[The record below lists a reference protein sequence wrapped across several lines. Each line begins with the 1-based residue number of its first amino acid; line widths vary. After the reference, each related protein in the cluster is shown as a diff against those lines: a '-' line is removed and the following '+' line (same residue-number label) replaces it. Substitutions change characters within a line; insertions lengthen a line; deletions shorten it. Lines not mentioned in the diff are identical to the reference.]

1 MRYLSGLDWMNLF
14 AGMTT
19 HQIISVIVVAIIF
32 TAAAGL
38 AVIALIVFGVRSG
51 LMLQSARIPVGSDAE
66 LASYLGALLFAM
78 ISILGPVL
86 VGMTAAENDLDNGL
100 YLPLAVGP
108 ILVGGFLLVSGA
120 AIGIRDVRRR
130 RHAQAH

>member
-1 MRYLSGLDWMNLF
+1 MTYLSGLDWMNLF
-14 AGMTT
+14 AGLTP
-19 HQIISVIVVAIIF
+19 HQIVSVVVVAIIF

-38 AVIALIVFGVRSG
+38 ALIALIAFGVRSG
-51 LMLQSARIPVGSDAE
+51 LMLQTARIPVGTDAE
-66 LASYLGALLFAM
+66 LGAYLGALLFAM

-100 YLPLAVGP
+100 YLPLAAGP
-108 ILVGGFLLVSGA
+108 ILIGGFLLVSGA

-130 RHAQAH
+130 HAQAH